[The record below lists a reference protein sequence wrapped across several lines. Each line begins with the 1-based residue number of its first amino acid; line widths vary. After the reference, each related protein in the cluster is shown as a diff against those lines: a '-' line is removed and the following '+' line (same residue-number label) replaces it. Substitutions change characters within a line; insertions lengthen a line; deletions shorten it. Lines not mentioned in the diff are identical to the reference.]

1 MQTCKHSKRCNWQC
15 KRTEWNNFIPHLSQK
30 KIETCRYMRL
40 IMFLPE
46 LRQLKN
52 GLASMKNMLVL
63 KLTRFFPYRVCRWAE
78 KRGNFKASMFFT
90 EASPIL
96 YFFSFKNGPKTN
108 YFALN
113 IDFLLINFA
122 SIVAKSK
129 VKSIDCV
136 NPLKKN
142 VIFFNVSKN

>member
-1 MQTCKHSKRCNWQC
+1 MSTSPADISLHKALSAPSFDHFWKQTIGS
-15 KRTEWNNFIPHLSQK
+15 
-30 KIETCRYMRL
+30 RL
-40 IMFLPE
+40 
-46 LRQLKN
+46 LKN
-52 GLASMKNMLVL
+52 GLASVKNMLVL

-96 YFFSFKNGPKTN
+96 YFFSFKNEPKTN
-108 YFALN
+108 HFALN